1 MVNVV
6 VRELNAL
13 LAPVNKVLKNEYVT
27 ALVAVFVTLYAS
39 SVAPRLPS
47 YVSDLFGNFFFRLL
61 MLTLIGFI
69 ANKNPAV
76 SLLMATAFLVTL
88 MMLNRQESE
97 EGFLD
102 ALDSFR
108 SEKFTEQGVSEEPQE
123 GAPEPVAE
131 EQVEQEN
138 PVEQCKARCEADAA
152 GAAGPAD
159 ASENFAPW

>member
-1 MVNVV
+1 MINVV
-6 VRELNAL
+6 KELNAVL
-13 LAPVNKVLKNEYVT
+13 SPVNNVLNNKYVT

-61 MLTLIGFI
+61 MLSLIGFI
-69 ANKNPAV
+69 ANKNPAISV
-76 SLLMATAFLVTL
+76 LMATGFLLTL

-108 SEKFTEQGVSEEPQE
+108 QSEEEFTEHEEP
-123 GAPEPVAE
+123 APAAAD
-131 EQVEQEN
+131 
-138 PVEQCKARCEADAA
+138 PVEVCKQA
-152 GAAGPAD
+152 
-159 ASENFAPW
+159 